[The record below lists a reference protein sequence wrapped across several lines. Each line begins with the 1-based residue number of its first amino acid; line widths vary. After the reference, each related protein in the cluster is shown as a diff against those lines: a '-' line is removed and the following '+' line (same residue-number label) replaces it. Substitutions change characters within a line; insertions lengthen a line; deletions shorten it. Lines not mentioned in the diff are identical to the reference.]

1 VIVLDTSV
9 LSAAFR
15 RRRQSGAEARAV
27 EALRR
32 LLSADAPLAV
42 PGIVLQEL
50 LAGVRTEE
58 QFVRLRTLLE
68 PFPLILAER
77 HHHVR
82 AARIAN
88 TCRRSGISTSTID
101 CLIAA
106 IATEHDAPLF
116 TLDRDFARIAP
127 HCSLKLWTPQD
138 GRA

>member
-1 VIVLDTSV
+1 MIVLDTSV

-77 HHHVR
+77 R
-82 AARIAN
+82 TAA
-88 TCRRSGISTSTID
+88 CRRERR
-101 CLIAA
+101 LRVAM
-106 IATEHDAPLF
+106 
-116 TLDRDFARIAP
+116 R
-127 HCSLKLWTPQD
+127 
-138 GRA
+138 